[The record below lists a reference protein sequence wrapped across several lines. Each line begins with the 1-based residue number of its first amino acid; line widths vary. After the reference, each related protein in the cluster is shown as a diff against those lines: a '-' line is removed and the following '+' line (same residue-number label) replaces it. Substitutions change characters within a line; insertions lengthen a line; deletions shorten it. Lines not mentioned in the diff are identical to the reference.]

1 VPVWAWIVI
10 AVAVVVVV
18 AAAVVWM
25 AWSKRRTTELKT
37 QFGPEYDRTVAETG
51 GRRRAES
58 ELDAR
63 RKRREQL
70 DIRPLAAASR
80 QSFMDRWQDTQA
92 RFVDAP
98 GEAIR
103 EADALVTEVMK
114 ERGYPMDDFEQRSAD
129 VSVDHPQVVDN
140 YRAARGIS
148 MANEQGEASTED
160 LRQGMVHYRA
170 LFVELTEEGGT
181 DERREAR

>member
-1 VPVWAWIVI
+1 MPVWAWIVI
-10 AVAVVVVV
+10 AVAVVAVV
-18 AAAVVWM
+18 AVAAWM
-25 AWSKRRTTELKT
+25 AWSRRRTTELKT

-51 GRRRAES
+51 GRRKAES

-63 RKRREQL
+63 RKRRGQL
-70 DIRPLAAASR
+70 DIRSLSAASR
-80 QSFMDRWQDTQA
+80 QRFMDRWADTQA

-129 VSVDHPQVVDN
+129 VSVDHPNVVDN
-140 YRAARGIS
+140 YRAAHGIS
-148 MANEQGEASTED
+148 MANDQGEASTED

-170 LFVELTEEGGT
+170 LFVELTEEGEAD
-181 DERREAR
+181 DEREAR